1 MTGYASRA
9 TGSFLDGVALLRL
22 NAVGEPKLTFPTQ
35 SYEVPPNEMV
45 VDTDDYVDEIDSPER
60 DSVAIINPDNLD
72 EAEQTPD
79 KPLATDCESKHVDNA
94 SPART

>member
-1 MTGYASRA
+1 M
-9 TGSFLDGVALLRL
+9 ALLRF
-22 NAVGEPKLTFPTQ
+22 NTVDEPELTFPTQ

-79 KPLATDCESKHVDNA
+79 KPLATDCESIHVDT
-94 SPART
+94 SPSQT